1 MNVSD
6 NDTCYG
12 APSRFKNLQD
22 EKQEEKFNDWSDQIF
37 ENGLVE
43 LNLKSVTIIICDAKQ
58 ATFLA
63 WQSNI

>member
-6 NDTCYG
+6 NNTCYG

-37 ENGLVE
+37 VSAPECRDFVLALVRRRRRRPH
-43 LNLKSVTIIICDAKQ
+43 
-58 ATFLA
+58 
-63 WQSNI
+63 